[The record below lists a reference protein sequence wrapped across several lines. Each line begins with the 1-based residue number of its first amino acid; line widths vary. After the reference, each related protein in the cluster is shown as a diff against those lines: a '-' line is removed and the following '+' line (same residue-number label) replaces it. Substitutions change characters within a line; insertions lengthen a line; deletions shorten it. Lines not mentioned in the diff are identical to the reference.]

1 MEAVLKTYSAKKAD
15 LDQPRGWFIVDAKGK
30 TLGRLASQV
39 AHVLK
44 GKHKPTYG
52 THYDMGDFVIVINA
66 EQVRLTGNKM
76 NQKTYFRHS
85 GYPGGEKITPVRLML
100 QRHPER
106 VVTYA
111 VKGMLPKN
119 SLGRQMLRKL
129 KVYAGGEH
137 PHVAQQPQPL
147 EIKN

>member
-1 MEAVLKTYSAKKAD
+1 MKTYSAKKAD
-15 LDQPRGWFIVDAKGK
+15 LDQPRAWFIVDAKGK

-52 THYDMGDFVIVINA
+52 THYDIGDFVIVINA

-106 VVTYA
+106 VVTSA

-129 KVYAGGEH
+129 KVYAGGDH

>member
-1 MEAVLKTYSAKKAD
+1 MKTYSAKKAD

-52 THYDMGDFVIVINA
+52 THYDIGDFVIVINA

-106 VVTYA
+106 VVTSA

-129 KVYAGGEH
+129 KVYAGGDH

>member
-106 VVTYA
+106 VVTTA

>member
-1 MEAVLKTYSAKKAD
+1 MKTYSAKKAD

-106 VVTYA
+106 VVTTA

>member
-1 MEAVLKTYSAKKAD
+1 LEAVLKTYSAKKAD
-15 LDQPRGWFIVDAKGK
+15 LDQPRAWFIVDAKGK

-52 THYDMGDFVIVINA
+52 THYDIGDFVIVINA

-106 VVTYA
+106 VVTSA

-129 KVYAGGEH
+129 KVYAGGDH

>member
-15 LDQPRGWFIVDAKGK
+15 LDQPRAWFIVDAKGK

-52 THYDMGDFVIVINA
+52 THYDIGDFVIVINA

-106 VVTYA
+106 VVTSA

-129 KVYAGGEH
+129 KVYAGGDH

>member
-1 MEAVLKTYSAKKAD
+1 MKTYSAKKAEI
-15 LDQPRGWFIVDAKGK
+15 DQPKNWFIVDARGK

-52 THYDMGDFVIVINA
+52 THYDMGDFVVVVNA
-66 EQVRLTGNKM
+66 EHVRLSGNKM
-76 NQKTYFRHS
+76 QQKTYFSHS

-106 VVTYA
+106 VIMFA

-119 SLGRQMLRKL
+119 SLGRRMLKKL
-129 KVYAGGEH
+129 KVYAGEEH
-137 PHVAQQPQPL
+137 PHAAQQPKPL
-147 EIKN
+147 DIKN

>member
-1 MEAVLKTYSAKKAD
+1 MKTYSAKKAD

-100 QRHPER
+100 QRHPEG
-106 VVTYA
+106 VVGYA
-111 VKGMLPKN
+111 GKGMLPKN

>member
-1 MEAVLKTYSAKKAD
+1 MKTYSAKKAD

-44 GKHKPTYG
+44 GKHKPSYG

-106 VVTYA
+106 VVTTA

>member
-15 LDQPRGWFIVDAKGK
+15 LDQPRAWFIVDAKGK

-52 THYDMGDFVIVINA
+52 THYDIGDFVIVINA

-106 VVTYA
+106 VVTSA